1 MAEILF
7 FFDIRMTAIDFSR
20 VILSINNTSPT
31 HFIPVWLI
39 LTWYCEEKVKGSI
52 NSDGWL
58 QLL

>member
-1 MAEILF
+1 
-7 FFDIRMTAIDFSR
+7 MTAIDFSR
-20 VILSINNTSPT
+20 VILSINNTSPA